1 MWCALVHLWETVSFA
16 TKTCIRAQ
24 ENVEMTEMAISMTSV
39 RKVWFL
45 CLLLVVATLMLVV
58 ATLMLVV
65 ATLMLVVA
73 TLMLVAVCHPHLLE
87 RQLVLWKQVANLVH
101 LVHLLVLVAVCR
113 PHLLERQLVLWKQV
127 ANLVH
132 LVHLLVLVVTMVAG
146 VVCHP
151 KLKKHQL
158 LL

>member
-1 MWCALVHLWETVSFA
+1 MHLTNEDTIMCSVLACLWETVVFA

-24 ENVEMTEMAISMTSV
+24 ENVEMTETAISMTSV

-45 CLLLVVATLMLVV
+45 CLL
-58 ATLMLVV
+58 
-65 ATLMLVVA
+65 LVVA

-87 RQLVLWKQVANLVH
+87 RQLVLWKQVPALLVLLANLVH